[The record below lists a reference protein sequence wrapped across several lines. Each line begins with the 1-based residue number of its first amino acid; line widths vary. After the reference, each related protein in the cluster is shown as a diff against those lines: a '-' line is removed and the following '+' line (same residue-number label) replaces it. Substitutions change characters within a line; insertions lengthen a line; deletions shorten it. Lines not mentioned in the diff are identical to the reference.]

1 MSEAGM
7 DIAEERLEIAVE
19 FIKRLISPE
28 GYGLQLSDEVRRD
41 TYRTLCMIDDSYN
54 QIKVQAS
61 KAASILAD
69 K

>member
-1 MSEAGM
+1 MSEARM

-28 GYGLQLSDEVRRD
+28 GYGLQLSDEVRRE

-54 QIKVQAS
+54 QIRGQAS
-61 KAASILAD
+61 KAASILTD